1 MKDKGKFVKKKK
13 GERKDKLAHT
23 HTRASLFLIWFLTS
37 RFVMNI
43 EPRPEEHIVNVRFK
57 RNLLNYERGDEIF
70 SNVMFGWM
78 GKILYAETKWNDYS
92 IGEK

>member
-1 MKDKGKFVKKKK
+1 
-13 GERKDKLAHT
+13 
-23 HTRASLFLIWFLTS
+23 
-37 RFVMNI
+37 MNI

-70 SNVMFGWM
+70 SNVVFGWM

>member
-1 MKDKGKFVKKKK
+1 
-13 GERKDKLAHT
+13 
-23 HTRASLFLIWFLTS
+23 
-37 RFVMNI
+37 MNI
-43 EPRPEEHIVNVRFK
+43 EPRPEEQIANVRFK

-78 GKILYAETKWNDYS
+78 GKILYAETKWNNYS